1 MAKKSERDSRR
12 AVAEQMRQE
21 QARKERRR
29 SLLILGTCVVVVLGL
44 LGTAVFVYVK
54 DLREENKAKGTPL
67 AELGATTS
75 AAKCS
80 SVTKVKATGNN
91 NHIDPPTPIPYPDA
105 PPASGPHWGNFLQ
118 GSEIRSF
125 YTVDDRPEVERLV
138 HSLEHGHTILWYD
151 DTVKPG
157 TDAYKDVQ
165 AISKKFNEEQK
176 FIAAPWTAEGR
187 QVLPQRQACRPH
199 PLDRSGEPAGHH
211 AVLHAPQWRGR
222 REVHQGLPR
231 EQRARAERS
240 LSRALRSGPRA
251 PAARAGRGRP

>member
-1 MAKKSERDSRR
+1 VAKKIERDSRR

-54 DLREENKAKGTPL
+54 DLREESKAKGTPL
-67 AELGATTS
+67 AELAATTS
-75 AAKCS
+75 AAKCDP
-80 SVTKVKATGNN
+80 VKKAKANGNN
-91 NHIDPPTPIPYPDA
+91 KHIDPGTPIPYPEA
-105 PPASGPHWGNFLQ
+105 PPAFGPHWGNYLQ
-118 GSEIRSF
+118 GSEIRNF

-165 AISKKFNEEQK
+165 AISKKFTEERK
-176 FIAAPWTAEGR
+176 FIAAPWTEKDGKSFPSGKHVALTHWTGPENQQGIT
-187 QVLPQRQACRPH
+187 QYCTLP
-199 PLDRSGEPAGHH
+199 SGAVVSKFTKDYPASNAPEPN
-211 AVLHAPQWRGR
+211 AP
-222 REVHQGLPR
+222 
-231 EQRARAERS
+231 
-240 LSRALRSGPRA
+240 
-251 PAARAGRGRP
+251 

>member
-54 DLREENKAKGTPL
+54 DLREENKANGTPL

-91 NHIDPPTPIPYPDA
+91 NHIDPPTPRSPTRTRRRRPDRT
-105 PPASGPHWGNFLQ
+105 G
-118 GSEIRSF
+118 
-125 YTVDDRPEVERLV
+125 
-138 HSLEHGHTILWYD
+138 
-151 DTVKPG
+151 G
-157 TDAYKDVQ
+157 T
-165 AISKKFNEEQK
+165 
-176 FIAAPWTAEGR
+176 T
-187 QVLPQRQACRPH
+187 C
-199 PLDRSGEPAGHH
+199 
-211 AVLHAPQWRGR
+211 
-222 REVHQGLPR
+222 
-231 EQRARAERS
+231 
-240 LSRALRSGPRA
+240 RA
-251 PAARAGRGRP
+251 PRSAASTPSTTDPRSSGWCTASSTATRSSGTTTP

>member
-1 MAKKSERDSRR
+1 VAKKSERDSRR

-44 LGTAVFVYVK
+44 LGTAVFVYVQ

-75 AAKCS
+75 AAECS
-80 SVTKVKATGNN
+80 PVTKAKATGNN
-91 NHIDPPTPIPYPDA
+91 NHIDPPTPIPYPEG
-105 PPASGPHWGNFLQ
+105 PPSSGPHWGNYLQ

-151 DTVKPG
+151 DTVEPG

-165 AISKKFNEEQK
+165 AISKKFDEEQK
-176 FIAAPWTAEGR
+176 FIAAPWTKDDGKAFPSGKHVALTHWTGPENQQGIT
-187 QVLPQRQACRPH
+187 QYCTLP
-199 PLDRSGEPAGHH
+199 SGAVVSKFTKDYPASNAPEPN
-211 AVLHAPQWRGR
+211 AP
-222 REVHQGLPR
+222 
-231 EQRARAERS
+231 
-240 LSRALRSGPRA
+240 
-251 PAARAGRGRP
+251 